1 MGKTKN
7 TNLIGSLSKEGMQ
20 LRCRGQKT
28 AGKGVNNVTTISWS
42 CTECDWLV

>member
-28 AGKGVNNVTTISWS
+28 VVQKTAGKGVNNVTTISWS
-42 CTECDWLV
+42 CRV